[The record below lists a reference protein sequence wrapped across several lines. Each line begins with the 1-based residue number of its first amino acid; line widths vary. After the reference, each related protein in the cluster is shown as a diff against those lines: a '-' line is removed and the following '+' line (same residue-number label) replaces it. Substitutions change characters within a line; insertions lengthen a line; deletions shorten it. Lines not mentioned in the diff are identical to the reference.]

1 MKERKPDLL
10 LDVVHPFFTELIDVY
25 IRAYEKANALSEVD
39 KETALRAIKESS
51 EIIREVTSRDMIPES
66 VYKAVTVDLFNLYA
80 RIALYQG
87 LPDKRNSE

>member
-1 MKERKPDLL
+1 METKKADLL
-10 LDVVHPFFTELIDVY
+10 LDVIHPFFTELIDVY
-25 IRAYEKANALSEVD
+25 VRAYEKANELSEVD
-39 KETALRAIKESS
+39 KEIALRAIKESS

-87 LPDKRNSE
+87 LQDKRNSE